1 MTLWITLTI
10 MIAAAAILVAAP
22 LLRRLDERQAVAGE
36 LEVYRDQFKEV
47 EREAAEGLI
56 DAGEAETAGV
66 EIKRRMLNEQAAKKS
81 DSEPLSHR
89 ERRFAVIAVAAIV
102 VLGSVGLYAVTG
114 RPELPSA
121 EASVRGTEAQASDAV
136 EQLAAATRG
145 MTETFPASPSAPSGQ
160 PQGGLAPVD
169 VMIERLAQRLRENS
183 SDTEGWRMLGWS
195 YFSTGHFAQAAAAYA
210 RAIEL
215 SPDVASLRSSR
226 GEALVSAADGV
237 VTGEARTGF
246 EEALR
251 LDPKDPRARFFM
263 GLAKAQSGDKVS
275 ALDDWI
281 AILNEADP
289 NEPWMSDLIQRATDI
304 GRELGVDLS
313 KRLPQSRIVA
323 SDSPKP
329 RLEPADRARTGQ
341 PGPSAEDVR
350 SAEAMPP
357 ARRLAMIRD
366 MVDRLAQRLEQQPR
380 DIEGWIKLMRSRL
393 VLGEPEAA
401 KQAFER
407 ALATFDDTPKEQD
420 RIAAAARDLGL
431 TP

>member
-1 MTLWITLTI
+1 MTLWITLTM
-10 MIAAAAILVAAP
+10 MIAAAAVMVAAP
-22 LLRRLDERQAVAGE
+22 LLRRRDEQRGAAGE
-36 LEVYRDQFKEV
+36 LEVYRDQIKEV

-66 EIKRRMLNEQAAKKS
+66 EIKRRMLDEQAAKKA

-89 ERRFAVIAVAAIV
+89 ERTFAVIAVAAIV
-102 VLGSVGLYAVTG
+102 VLGSVGLYAATG

-121 EASVRGTEAQASDAV
+121 EASVRGTEAQAPDPV

-145 MTETFPASPSAPSGQ
+145 LNETFPASPSPPSAE

-169 VMIERLAQRLRENS
+169 VMIERLAQRLRKNS
-183 SDTEGWRMLGWS
+183 NDPEGWRMLGWS
-195 YFSTGHFAQAAAAYA
+195 YFNTGHFSESATAYA

-215 SPDVASLRSSR
+215 SPDVASSRSSR
-226 GEALVSAADGV
+226 AEALVRAADGA
-237 VTGEARTGF
+237 VTGEARKGF

-251 LDPKDPRARFFM
+251 LDPKDPRARFFL
-263 GLAKAQSGDKVS
+263 GLAKEQSGDKVS

-289 NEPWMSDLIQRATDI
+289 NEPSMSDVMQRATEL
-304 GRELGVDLS
+304 GRELGVDIS
-313 KRLPQSRIVA
+313 KRLTRSRMLA

-329 RLEPADRARTGQ
+329 RLEPADRAATGQ
-341 PGPSAEDVR
+341 PAPSAEDVR

-357 ARRLAMIRD
+357 AERMAMIRD

-380 DIEGWIKLMRSRL
+380 DSEGWIKLMRSRL
-393 VLGEPEAA
+393 VLGETEAA
-401 KQAFER
+401 KQVLER
-407 ALATFDDTPKEQD
+407 ALATFNDTPKEQD
-420 RIAAAARDLGL
+420 RISAAARDLGL